1 MEWSDFID
9 RIYPAFIESN
19 YHLCTDSRALKPGDI
34 FLCLKGDRF
43 DGNQFAVQAIEQGA
57 RLVIVDSEALKSDAR
72 FVYVENSLTALQQLA
87 KHHFAQMSCKKIIV
101 GGSNGKTTTKEVS
114 RTVLSAAGNT
124 LATPGNW
131 NNHIGVPLTLLS
143 VTPSHE
149 FAIIELGTNHPGEM
163 KVLCDLISPDAGI
176 ITNIGKEHLE
186 GFGDIET
193 VAKEESEVYLSLMSN
208 HGLAIVNIDDDWLN
222 SMKKRLSNQLT
233 ISTLNKEADFYAQI
247 HEEMPLLTFDLYHQ
261 QILVGSFSSSLSGRY
276 NAYNLLFGTALGVSS
291 GLNAAESMSLACQYV
306 PSNNRSEWR
315 TINGIQIFLDA
326 YNANPSSMTFAIQS
340 FATLKGNK
348 QLFLG
353 DMLELGDHS
362 ESEHI
367 ALLELCTS
375 LGIQE
380 NTFLVGAEFCEACP
394 NHPYRFETIDA
405 LLAWLDTH
413 PMECDF
419 AFIKGSRGI
428 KMERLLEHFQSK

>member
-9 RIYPAFIESN
+9 SVYPTFIESN
-19 YHLCTDSRALKPGDI
+19 YQLCTDSRSLKLGDV

-43 DGNQFAVQAIEQGA
+43 DGNQFAAQAIEQGA
-57 RLVIVDSEALKSDAR
+57 RLVIVDSDALKIDNR
-72 FVYVENSLTALQQLA
+72 FLYVENSLIALQQLA
-87 KHHFAQMSCKKIIV
+87 KHHFAQMPCKKIIV

-114 RTVLSAAGNT
+114 KTVLSAAGIT

-143 VTPSHE
+143 VTPAHE
-149 FAIIELGTNHPGEM
+149 YAIIELGTNHPGEM

-222 SMKKRLSNQLT
+222 SMKKRLNNQLT
-233 ISTLNKEADFYAQI
+233 ISTLNKEADFFAQI

-261 QILVGSFSSSLSGRY
+261 QVLVGSFSSSLSGRY
-276 NAYNLLFGTALGVSS
+276 NAYNLLFGTALGVTY
-291 GLNAAESMSLACQYV
+291 GLNATESMSLACQYV

-340 FATLKGNK
+340 FTTLKGNK

-362 ESEHI
+362 ELEHI
-367 ALLELCTS
+367 ALLELCNK

-380 NTFLVGAEFCEACP
+380 NTFLVGAEFCVACP
-394 NHPYRFETIDA
+394 NHPYRFETIDV

-413 PMECDF
+413 PIECDF

-428 KMERLLEHFQSK
+428 KMERLLEHFQST

>member
-1 MEWSDFID
+1 MEWSDFIN
-9 RIYPAFIESN
+9 RVYPAFVAAN
-19 YHLCTDSRALKPGDI
+19 YQLCTDSRSLKPGDI
-34 FLCLKGDRF
+34 FVCLKGDRF
-43 DGNQFAVQAIEQGA
+43 DGNDFANQAIEQGA
-57 RLVIVDSEALKSDAR
+57 SVVIVDSEALKLDPR
-72 FVYVENSLTALQQLA
+72 FFFVENSLIALQQLA
-87 KHHFAQMSCKKIIV
+87 KHHFTQMPCKKIIV

-114 RTVLSAAGNT
+114 KTVLSDAGIT

-143 VTPSHE
+143 VKPEHE
-149 FAIIELGTNHPGEM
+149 YAIIELGTNHPGEM

-208 HGLAIVNIDDDWLN
+208 QGLAIVNIDDSWLN

-233 ISTLNKEADFYAQI
+233 ISTLSDTADFYAHIQD
-247 HEEMPLLTFDLYHQ
+247 EMPVLTFDLYHQ
-261 QILVGSFSSSLSGRY
+261 QILVGSFSSPLSGRY
-276 NAYNLLFGTALGVSS
+276 NAYNLLFGTALGVSQ
-291 GLNAAESMSLACQYV
+291 GLNVHKAMSLACSYV

-315 TINGIQIFLDA
+315 TIDGIQIFLDA

-362 ESEHI
+362 RAEHI
-367 ALLELCTS
+367 ALIELCNS
-375 LGIQE
+375 LGIQD
-380 NTFLVGAEFCEACP
+380 NTFLVGEEFCNSCP

-413 PMECDF
+413 PIDCDY

>member
-43 DGNQFAVQAIEQGA
+43 DGNQFAAQAIEQGA

-233 ISTLNKEADFYAQI
+233 ISTLNKEANFYAQI

-276 NAYNLLFGTALGVSS
+276 NAYNLLFGTALGVSY

-413 PMECDF
+413 PIECDF

>member
-1 MEWSDFID
+1 
-9 RIYPAFIESN
+9 
-19 YHLCTDSRALKPGDI
+19 
-34 FLCLKGDRF
+34 
-43 DGNQFAVQAIEQGA
+43 
-57 RLVIVDSEALKSDAR
+57 
-72 FVYVENSLTALQQLA
+72 
-87 KHHFAQMSCKKIIV
+87 
-101 GGSNGKTTTKEVS
+101 
-114 RTVLSAAGNT
+114 VLSAAGNT

>member
-57 RLVIVDSEALKSDAR
+57 RIVIVDSEALKSDAR
-72 FVYVENSLTALQQLA
+72 FVYIENSLTALQQLA

-233 ISTLNKEADFYAQI
+233 ISTLNKEANFYAQI

>member
-9 RIYPAFIESN
+9 SVYPTFIESN

-419 AFIKGSRGI
+419 ALIKGSRGI

>member
-43 DGNQFAVQAIEQGA
+43 DGNQFAAQAIEQGA

-208 HGLAIVNIDDDWLN
+208 HGLAIINIDDDWLN

-233 ISTLNKEADFYAQI
+233 ISTLNKEANFYAQI

-276 NAYNLLFGTALGVSS
+276 NAYNLLFGTALGVSY

-413 PMECDF
+413 PIECDF

>member
-9 RIYPAFIESN
+9 SVYPTFIESN
-19 YHLCTDSRALKPGDI
+19 YQLCTDSRALKPGDV

-57 RLVIVDSEALKSDAR
+57 RLVIVDSEALKSDSR
-72 FVYVENSLTALQQLA
+72 FVHVENSLIALQQLA
-87 KHHFAQMSCKKIIV
+87 KHHFAQMPCKKIIV

-114 RTVLSAAGNT
+114 KTVLSAAGIT

-131 NNHIGVPLTLLS
+131 KNHIGVPLTLLS
-143 VTPSHE
+143 ITPSHE
-149 FAIIELGTNHPGEM
+149 YAIIELGTNHPGEM

-193 VAKEESEVYLSLMSN
+193 VAKEESEVYLSLMSS
-208 HGLAIVNIDDDWLN
+208 HGLAIVNIDDSWLN
-222 SMKKRLSNQLT
+222 SMKKRLDKQLT
-233 ISTLNKEADFYAQI
+233 ISTLNKDADFYVDI
-247 HEEMPLLTFDLYHQ
+247 HDEMPLLTFDFYHNQ
-261 QILVGSFSSSLSGRY
+261 VNVGSFSSTLSGRY
-276 NAYNLLFGTALGVSS
+276 NAYNLLFGSALGVFY
-291 GLNAAESMSLACQYV
+291 GLDAHQSMSLACQYV

-326 YNANPSSMTFAIQS
+326 YNANPSSMAFAIQS

-362 ESEHI
+362 ETEHK
-367 ALLELCTS
+367 ALLDLCRS
-375 LGIQE
+375 LGIEQ
-380 NTFLVGAEFCEACP
+380 NTFIVGDEFCHACP
-394 NHPYRFETIDA
+394 NHPYRFKTIDS

-413 PMECDF
+413 PIETEY

-428 KMERLLEHFQSK
+428 KMERVLEHFQSK

>member
-1 MEWSDFID
+1 MEWSDFIS

-19 YHLCTDSRALKPGDI
+19 YQLSTDSRALKPGDV

-43 DGNQFAVQAIEQGA
+43 DGNQFAAQAIEQGA
-57 RLVIVDSEALKSDAR
+57 RIVIVDSEALKSDTR

-87 KHHFAQMSCKKIIV
+87 KHHFAQMPCKKIIV

-114 RTVLSAAGNT
+114 RTVLSEAGIT

-143 VTPSHE
+143 VTPAHE
-149 FAIIELGTNHPGEM
+149 YAIIELGTNHPGEM

-222 SMKKRLSNQLT
+222 SMKKRLNNQLT
-233 ISTLNKEADFYAQI
+233 ISTLNKEADFFAQI

-261 QILVGSFSSSLSGRY
+261 QVLVGSFSSSLSGRY
-276 NAYNLLFGTALGVSS
+276 NAYNLLFGTALGVSY

-367 ALLELCTS
+367 ALLELCNT

-413 PMECDF
+413 PIECDF

>member
-72 FVYVENSLTALQQLA
+72 FVYIENSLTALQQLA

-233 ISTLNKEADFYAQI
+233 ISTLNKEANFYAQI

>member
-276 NAYNLLFGTALGVSS
+276 NAYNLLFGTALGVSY

-419 AFIKGSRGI
+419 ALIKGSRGI

>member
-57 RLVIVDSEALKSDAR
+57 RIVIVDSETLKSDAR

-276 NAYNLLFGTALGVSS
+276 NAYNLLFGTALGVSY

>member
-1 MEWSDFID
+1 
-9 RIYPAFIESN
+9 
-19 YHLCTDSRALKPGDI
+19 LCTDSRALKPGDI

-43 DGNQFAVQAIEQGA
+43 DGNQFAAQAIEQGA

-233 ISTLNKEADFYAQI
+233 ISTLNKEANFYAQI

-276 NAYNLLFGTALGVSS
+276 NAYNLLFGTALGVSY

-380 NTFLVGAEFCEACP
+380 KTFLVGAEFCEACP

>member
-9 RIYPAFIESN
+9 RVYPAFIESN
-19 YHLCTDSRALKPGDI
+19 YQLCTDSRALKPGDV
-34 FLCLKGDRF
+34 FFCLTGDRF
-43 DGNQFAVQAIEQGA
+43 DGNNFAVQAIEQGA
-57 RLVIVDSEALKSDAR
+57 SLVVVDSEAFKSDSR
-72 FVYVENSLTALQQLA
+72 FVYVENSLIALQQLA
-87 KHHFAQMSCKKIIV
+87 KHHFAQLSCKKIIV

-114 RTVLSAAGNT
+114 KTVLSAAGIT

-143 VTPSHE
+143 ITPSHE
-149 FAIIELGTNHPGEM
+149 YAIIELGTNHPGEM

-222 SMKKRLSNQLT
+222 SMKKRLNNQLT
-233 ISTLNKEADFYAQI
+233 ISTLNKEADFFAQI

-261 QILVGSFSSSLSGRY
+261 QVLVGSFSSSLSGRY
-276 NAYNLLFGTALGVSS
+276 NAYNLLFGTALGVTY
-291 GLNAAESMSLACQYV
+291 GLNATESMSLACQYV

-362 ESEHI
+362 ELEHI
-367 ALLELCTS
+367 ALLELCNK
-375 LGIQE
+375 LEIQE

-394 NHPYRFETIDA
+394 NHPYRFETIDV

-413 PMECDF
+413 PIECDF

>member
-1 MEWSDFID
+1 MEWSDFIS

-19 YHLCTDSRALKPGDI
+19 YQLSTDSRALKPGDV
-34 FLCLKGDRF
+34 FVCLKGDRF

-57 RLVIVDSEALKSDAR
+57 RMVIVDSEALKSDAR

-87 KHHFAQMSCKKIIV
+87 KHHFAQMTCKKIIV

-114 RTVLSAAGNT
+114 RTVLSAAGIT

-143 VTPSHE
+143 VTPAHE
-149 FAIIELGTNHPGEM
+149 YAIIELGTNHPGEM

-208 HGLAIVNIDDDWLN
+208 GGLAIVNIDDDWLN
-222 SMKKRLSNQLT
+222 SMKKRLNNQLS
-233 ISTLNKEADFYAQI
+233 ISTLNKEADFFVQI

-261 QILVGSFSSSLSGRY
+261 QVLVGSFSSSLSGRY
-276 NAYNLLFGTALGVSS
+276 NAYNLLFGTALGVYY

-367 ALLELCTS
+367 ALFELCNT

-413 PMECDF
+413 PIECDF

>member
-1 MEWSDFID
+1 
-9 RIYPAFIESN
+9 
-19 YHLCTDSRALKPGDI
+19 
-34 FLCLKGDRF
+34 
-43 DGNQFAVQAIEQGA
+43 VQAIEQGA

>member
-1 MEWSDFID
+1 
-9 RIYPAFIESN
+9 
-19 YHLCTDSRALKPGDI
+19 
-34 FLCLKGDRF
+34 
-43 DGNQFAVQAIEQGA
+43 
-57 RLVIVDSEALKSDAR
+57 
-72 FVYVENSLTALQQLA
+72 
-87 KHHFAQMSCKKIIV
+87 
-101 GGSNGKTTTKEVS
+101 
-114 RTVLSAAGNT
+114 
-124 LATPGNW
+124 
-131 NNHIGVPLTLLS
+131 
-143 VTPSHE
+143 
-149 FAIIELGTNHPGEM
+149 
-163 KVLCDLISPDAGI
+163 
-176 ITNIGKEHLE
+176 
-186 GFGDIET
+186 
-193 VAKEESEVYLSLMSN
+193 
-208 HGLAIVNIDDDWLN
+208 
-222 SMKKRLSNQLT
+222 MKKRLNNHLT
-233 ISTLNKEADFYAQI
+233 ISTLNKEADFFAQI

-261 QILVGSFSSSLSGRY
+261 QVLVGSFSSSLSGRY
-276 NAYNLLFGTALGVSS
+276 NAYNLLFGTALGVTY

-326 YNANPSSMTFAIQS
+326 YNANPSSMSFAIQS

-367 ALLELCTS
+367 ALLELCNT

-394 NHPYRFETIDA
+394 NHPYRFETIDV

-413 PMECDF
+413 PIECNF